1 MKNSYGISYIE
12 NPFQIVPDFIPE
24 YLTEPQSLP
33 YIKIGKMVF
42 IDDQIKIE
50 GKKIFFASD
59 IISGMLVIFRY
70 INSFFEKKERM
81 TIDIKD
87 IKFFKTYRIISG
99 IFKLE
104 WQILN
109 FKIKDIDLWIMPN
122 GFFGNK
128 KHFQKILTNF
138 KNI

>member
-24 YLTEPQSLP
+24 YLAAAENLP
-33 YIKIGKMVF
+33 YIKVGKMVF
-42 IDDQIKIE
+42 FDNQIKIE

-59 IISGMLVIFRY
+59 ILSGMLVVLRY
-70 INSFFEKKERM
+70 INSFFERKEKI

-87 IKFFKTYRIISG
+87 IKFFKTYQVVLG
-99 IFKLE
+99 LFKLK
-104 WQILN
+104 WQIIN
-109 FKIKDIDLWIMPN
+109 FKVRDNDFWILPN
-122 GFFGNK
+122 GVIGNK
-128 KHFQKILTNF
+128 KQFQKILTNF